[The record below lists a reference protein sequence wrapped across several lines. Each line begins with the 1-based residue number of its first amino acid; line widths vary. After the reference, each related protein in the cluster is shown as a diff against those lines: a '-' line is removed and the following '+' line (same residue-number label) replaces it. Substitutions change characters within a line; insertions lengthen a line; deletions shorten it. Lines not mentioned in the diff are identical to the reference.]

1 MSTNHP
7 FMGKAEKTRRYIIE
21 KTAPVFNQKGFAGT
35 ALQDLTNAT
44 GLTKGSIY
52 GNFKNKDEVALEV
65 FDYNFEQFRQG
76 VRQLMQDHRNNVE
89 KLLCYPRYYR
99 NTSSDILRNGGC
111 PILNTGTEA
120 DDTHPALQDKA
131 AEAIDNWKKS
141 LVGIIDIGKYKG
153 EIKKDI
159 DSEKYGRLIISL
171 IEGGLFLAKVADDMY
186 YLHQSLDEIEKIIL
200 TELKQK

>member
-1 MSTNHP
+1 
-7 FMGKAEKTRRYIIE
+7 MGKADNTRRFIIE

-35 ALQDLTNAT
+35 ALNDLTNAT

-76 VRQLMQDHRNNVE
+76 VRALMQDHRSSVE

-99 NTSSDILRNGGC
+99 NMGSDILRNGGC

-120 DDTHPALQDKA
+120 DDTHPGLNDKA
-131 AEAIDNWKKS
+131 AVAIDNWKKS

-153 EIKKDI
+153 EIKKEI
-159 DSEKYGRLIISL
+159 EAEKYSRLIISL
-171 IEGGLFLAKVADDMY
+171 IEGGLFLAKVANDLD
-186 YLHQSLDEIEKIIL
+186 YLDQSLTQIERMIL
-200 TELKQK
+200 TELKS